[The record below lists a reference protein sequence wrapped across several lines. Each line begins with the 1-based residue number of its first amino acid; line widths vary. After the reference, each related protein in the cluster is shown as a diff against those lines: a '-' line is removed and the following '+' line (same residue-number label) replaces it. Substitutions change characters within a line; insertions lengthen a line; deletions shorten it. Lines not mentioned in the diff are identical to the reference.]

1 MDKAMKRAILKDQRL
16 SKLKL
21 RLLAKQNGLCVKCGE
36 PINLEEEAS
45 ERDHIIPK
53 MEGGKDTFKN
63 TVILHK
69 VCHEKK
75 TSWERK

>member
-1 MDKAMKRAILKDQRL
+1 
-16 SKLKL
+16 
-21 RLLAKQNGLCVKCGE
+21 
-36 PINLEEEAS
+36 
-45 ERDHIIPK
+45 

-75 TSWERK
+75 TSWERKWRAYEKQQLAKELKARG